1 VNRGVLIGHH
11 TRIGDYVTL
20 SPGANVAGCVEVGD
34 GAYVGMGAT
43 VLDRISIGS
52 HSIVG
57 AGAVVTRDVPEKV
70 QVQGVPARV
79 VKEGVEGR

>member
-1 VNRGVLIGHH
+1 
-11 TRIGDYVTL
+11 
-20 SPGANVAGCVEVGD
+20 
-34 GAYVGMGAT
+34 MGAT
-43 VLDRISIGS
+43 LLDRISIGS
-52 HSIVG
+52 HSVVA